1 MTTLKYILLS
11 LFSLAVLLIV
21 IAVSYLYYPY
31 YYRSHHFVKRQVIE
45 NITGIKLPRY
55 EVVERHL
62 CDDFFS
68 NKHYGSRIEHFLEC
82 GDKDTFVLEFKEL
95 PDNTFY
101 QKLIDNDFDY
111 REGCYGFLLD
121 WGSGLI
127 ENETPPKG
135 ESGNYQFKMKICEV
149 EKRFVVTVMDM

>member
-1 MTTLKYILLS
+1 MKTLKYILLS

-21 IAVSYLYYPY
+21 IALAYMYYPY

-45 NITGIKLPRY
+45 NITGVKLPRY

-68 NKHYGSRIEHFLEC
+68 NKHYKSRIEHFLEC
-82 GDKDTFVLEFKEL
+82 GDKDTFVLEFKKL
-95 PDNTFY
+95 PDSTFY
-101 QKLIDNDFDY
+101 QKLIDNGFDY
-111 REGCYGFLLD
+111 REGCYVFLLD

-127 ENETPPKG
+127 KNETPPKG
-135 ESGNYQFKMKICEV
+135 ESGNYQFTIEICEG
-149 EKRFVVTVMDM
+149 EKKFVVTVMEM